1 MTIRLLSALAVVT
14 VLAVTPAAANAAT
27 PAPASAVTPSAATPA
42 PTSPAS
48 SQVSAP
54 VADENG
60 IIAILI
66 GQFTPP
72 IGSNKGS

>member
-27 PAPASAVTPSAATPA
+27 PAPASAATPA

-48 SQVSAP
+48 SQVPAP
-54 VADENG
+54 VADGNG

>member
-27 PAPASAVTPSAATPA
+27 PAP
-42 PTSPAS
+42 TSPAS
-48 SQVSAP
+48 SQVPAP
-54 VADENG
+54 VADGNG

>member
-27 PAPASAVTPSAATPA
+27 PAPASAVAPSAADARAASPASTPA
-42 PTSPAS
+42 P
-48 SQVSAP
+48 AP
-54 VADENG
+54 VADGNG